1 MALLRVLGVR
11 DRAGQIAAE
20 AALRAADAQ
29 AVINPDWITGVVD
42 VTGVARVE
50 ILCAALRDAG
60 FMAAPLTQRPG
71 LIGPRDILRL
81 LLRALAFSAA
91 AGIGGVILGL
101 GLGILNVVLNPS
113 CQAAHDEG
121 ACAMG
126 IMMIGVG
133 MGFIGALIAAAMTLI
148 RGCLRLAYVRR
159 TGRDLPFG

>member
-60 FMAAPLTQRPG
+60 FIAAPLTQRPG

-81 LLRALAFSAA
+81 LLRALAFAAA

-113 CQAAHDEG
+113 CHAAYDEG
-121 ACAMG
+121 TCAMG
-126 IMMIGVG
+126 IAMIGGG

-148 RGCLRLAYVRR
+148 RGGLRLAHVRR
-159 TGRDLPFG
+159 TGQELSL

>member
-60 FMAAPLTQRPG
+60 FIAAPLTQRPG

-81 LLRALAFSAA
+81 LLRALAFAAA

-148 RGCLRLAYVRR
+148 RGCLRLAHVRR